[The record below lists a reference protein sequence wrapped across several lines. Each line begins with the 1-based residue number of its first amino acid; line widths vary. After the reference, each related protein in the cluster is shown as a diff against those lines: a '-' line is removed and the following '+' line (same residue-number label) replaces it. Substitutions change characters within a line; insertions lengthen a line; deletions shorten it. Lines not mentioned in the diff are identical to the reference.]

1 MKYGELIRL
10 LQQNGWF
17 AVRQKGSHIVLAH
30 PDKVKQI
37 VVPAHASKEVK
48 KGLLVSILKEAD
60 IKTKKR

>member
-17 AVRQKGSHIVLAH
+17 AVRQKGSHIVMTH